1 MNTKFT
7 SAPLPFQGQKRMF
20 IKEFAHV
27 VKETFPDASVFVDLF
42 GGSGLLS
49 RTAKD
54 TLPHTKVIYNDYDH
68 YTDRLA
74 HISQTNALLARIRR
88 IVEGEV
94 RGQKL
99 PEPVKQAICRY
110 LHQRERSG
118 DFVDTLTLSAS
129 LLFSGRFARTLDE
142 LCGQGMYH
150 TVVQRDYSAE
160 GYLNGLDITHQDY
173 RQVYRQYRD
182 TPGVVFIADPPYLS
196 TDKQS
201 YKGYWGIS
209 ECLDVLRSLGDRFIY
224 FTSTK
229 SEIVELAAWMDR
241 TVGWSPF
248 RNAQVMTRRI
258 AVNGTCGYTDVMIF
272 RG

>member
-20 IKEFAHV
+20 VREFSRV
-27 VKETFPDASVFVDLF
+27 LQTTFPDAPLFVDLF

-54 TLPHTKVIYNDYDH
+54 TLPHAQVVYNDYDH
-68 YTDRLA
+68 YTHRLA
-74 HISQTNALLARIRR
+74 HIPQTNALLAHIRR
-88 IVEGEV
+88 LVAGEP
-94 RGQKL
+94 RGQRLSDATKHQ
-99 PEPVKQAICRY
+99 VCAY
-110 LHQRERSG
+110 LRQREQAG
-118 DFVDTLTLSAS
+118 DFVDCLTLSAS
-129 LLFSGRFARTLDE
+129 LLFSGKFAKNLDTL
-142 LCGQGMYH
+142 CANGMYN
-150 TVVQRDYSAE
+150 TVVQRDYTAE
-160 GYLNGLDITHQDY
+160 GYLDGLQVVHQDY
-173 RQVYRQYRD
+173 RQVFRHYRD

-229 SEIVELAAWMDR
+229 SEIIELAAWIGR

-248 RNAQVMTRRI
+248 RDAQVMTRRN
-258 AVNGTCGYTDVMIF
+258 AVNGACGYTDVMIF
-272 RG
+272 KG